1 MQLSD
6 GTSKLSDGTAVLANG
21 SKDLQAGITAVS
33 DGITVLNTSLNDGAD
48 KVSKNAVTDNN
59 IDMFVNPLSI
69 EETQVTTVKNN
80 GHAMAA
86 YMMSVGLW
94 VWCLAFCLMYPLV
107 EYHDKLK
114 NGFSWFMSKAVILY
128 PTAVIMA
135 VVLYFFIKNIR

>member
-1 MQLSD
+1 MEHLSFQM
-6 GTSKLSDGTAVLANG
+6 VQQRLANG

-135 VVLYFFIKNIR
+135 VVLYFFIKI

>member
-6 GTSKLSDGTAVLANG
+6 GTSKLSDGTAALANG

-69 EETQVTTVKNN
+69 EETQVTT
-80 GHAMAA
+80 
-86 YMMSVGLW
+86 
-94 VWCLAFCLMYPLV
+94 CL
-107 EYHDKLK
+107 
-114 NGFSWFMSKAVILY
+114 LY
-128 PTAVIMA
+128 TSPSP
-135 VVLYFFIKNIR
+135 RD

>member
-6 GTSKLSDGTAVLANG
+6 GTSKLSDGTAALANG

-114 NGFSWFMSKAVILY
+114 NGFSWFMSK
-128 PTAVIMA
+128 
-135 VVLYFFIKNIR
+135 

>member
-6 GTSKLSDGTAVLANG
+6 GTSKLSDGTAALANG

-94 VWCLAFCLMYPLV
+94 VWCLAFCLMVY
-107 EYHDKLK
+107 EQSSYIISYSSYY
-114 NGFSWFMSKAVILY
+114 GSCI
-128 PTAVIMA
+128 I
-135 VVLYFFIKNIR
+135 FFYKKYKMNLRKQKYLMTIV